1 MSSRQSLSRRVF
13 VTILGMSLTTIIV
26 FALALTLIVQQRLV
40 HATSAELADEARVV
54 AASLNSAPS
63 HLTMLRRLH
72 LENIRVTLVDSEG
85 DVLFDSDTDA
95 SKMEDHADRPEIEQ
109 AVSTGYGSAEH
120 NSPRSIRYTK
130 LRQPT
135 AAKWAWCPS
144 RLSRANSLPRWP
156 MPSGGTW

>member
-1 MSSRQSLSRRVF
+1 MSSHQSLSRRVF

-40 HATSAELADEARVV
+40 NATSAELADEARVV

-72 LENIRVTLVDSEG
+72 LENTRVTLVDPDG
-85 DVLFDSDTDA
+85 DVLFDSDTDE

-109 AVSTGYGSAEH
+109 AVSTGYGSAE
-120 NSPRSIRYTK
+120 RSSTTLGEVMLY
-130 LRQPT
+130 Q
-135 AAKWAWCPS
+135 AV
-144 RLSRANSLPRWP
+144 RLADGSVVRLADRKDLF
-156 MPSGGTW
+156 